1 MIEIQPKN
9 DEKLIIESI
18 TLLDGIT
25 PDEEVQY
32 KVGRDVAK
40 LAGVIGCRFIVFYNE
55 KRGWRTNPVVNVEEN
70 AEKVV
75 IKDNISIYTFKKVP
89 VQTD

>member
-25 PDEEVQY
+25 PQEEIQY
-32 KVGRDVAK
+32 KIGKEVEK
-40 LAGVIGCRFIVFYNE
+40 LVGVIGCRFIVFYNE
-55 KRGWRTNPVVNVEEN
+55 KRGWITNPVENVEDN

-75 IKDNISIYTFKKVP
+75 IKDNISIFTFKKVP
-89 VQTD
+89 VAN

>member
-1 MIEIQPKN
+1 MIEIQPKD

-25 PDEEVQY
+25 PDEAVQY

-40 LAGVIGCRFIVFYNE
+40 LAGVIGSRFIVFYNE
-55 KRGWRTNPVVNVEEN
+55 ERGWRTNPVENVEEN

-89 VQTD
+89 VTN